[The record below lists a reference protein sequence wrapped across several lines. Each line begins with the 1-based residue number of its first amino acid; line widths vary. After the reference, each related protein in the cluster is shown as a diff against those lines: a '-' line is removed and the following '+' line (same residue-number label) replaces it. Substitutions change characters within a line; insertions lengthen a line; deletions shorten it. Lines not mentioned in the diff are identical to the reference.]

1 MYAMEKGNL
10 SIASFFDT
18 IGKESLPRHVFLS
31 LLEEGSSLL
40 VVLSFLSMCE
50 DGSSLLVTVFFRYA
64 REESRSQ
71 RDDDKNRRVS
81 FDSTRGT
88 LPATSK
94 AVSMAFSINRTSSLF
109 IYLFRVAFKS
119 GC

>member
-1 MYAMEKGNL
+1 
-10 SIASFFDT
+10 
-18 IGKESLPRHVFLS
+18 
-31 LLEEGSSLL
+31 
-40 VVLSFLSMCE
+40 VLSFLSMCE

-109 IYLFRVAFKS
+109 IYLLRVAFKS